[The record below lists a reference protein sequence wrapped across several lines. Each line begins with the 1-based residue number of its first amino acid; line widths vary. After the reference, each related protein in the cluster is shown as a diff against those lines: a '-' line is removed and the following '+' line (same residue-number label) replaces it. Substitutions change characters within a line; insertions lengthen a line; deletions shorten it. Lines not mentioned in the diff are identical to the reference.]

1 MKLKNPLRNY
11 LTPNE
16 QRILLFFATLVLL
29 GSWLDFTGWTPLEAK
44 KTDLDSL
51 RKVVQVDAPLNLDI
65 RSAGR
70 EELMTLRGIGEKRAQ
85 DIISFRQK
93 KPFSS
98 VNQLLQVKGIGAK
111 TYANILPDLLVFG
124 DSTNLESVSQTSA
137 KTKGKST
144 RVSSSPKSELTTIV
158 NINTASLK
166 QLCTLVGI
174 GEVKAKAIIAW
185 REENGAFASVEDITQ
200 VKGIG
205 EKTYQKNKHRL
216 SIGR

>member
-16 QRILLFFATLVLL
+16 QKIFLFFGALILL
-29 GSWLDFTGWTPLEAK
+29 GSWLNFSGWSPLEAK

-65 RSAGR
+65 RSAGQ
-70 EELMTLRGIGEKRAQ
+70 EELMALKGIGEKRAQ
-85 DIISFRQK
+85 DIIAFRQK
-93 KPFSS
+93 KPFTS

-111 TYANILPDLLVFG
+111 TYANILSDLLVFG
-124 DSTNLESVSQTSA
+124 DSTNLESVSKKA
-137 KTKGKST
+137 NKTKNKSN
-144 RVSSSPKSELTTIV
+144 SLSHSPKSELTNVV

-185 REENGAFASVEDITQ
+185 REENGAFSSIEDITQ

-205 EKTYQKNKHRL
+205 DKTFEKNRLRL
-216 SIGR
+216 SVGR